1 MTVNG
6 DTESAEEGVR
16 SSELF
21 DQKMTCLMWL
31 WEDNTE
37 NLGAGG
43 TSPFEAN
50 GQFLPECPAVH
61 IHSLLRESS

>member
-1 MTVNG
+1 MIVIR
-6 DTESAEEGVR
+6 DRESAEEGVL

-21 DQKMTCLMWL
+21 DQKMTCPMWL

-43 TSPFEAN
+43 MSPFGAN
-50 GQFLPECPAVH
+50 GQFRPECPAVH
-61 IHSLLRESS
+61 IHSLLTESS